1 MSKHQE
7 FCEEVG
13 LFPIA
18 VHTPF
23 PVGPVMCYLWKGGD
37 ALTLIDTGPKMD
49 ESLNDLR
56 RGLAEYGV
64 AIADIE
70 RLILTH
76 HHLDHCGLTQHILD
90 AADVEVWGHPDIVDQ
105 ARRSDGDEEDD
116 SRRRWY
122 EGVLVEFG
130 VPENEIEIAM
140 SKWRRFSGLTDKVTI
155 HKTLNDETTV
165 GPFQAIHVPGHSSTD
180 TLIRNVKDGYTI
192 VGDHLLEK
200 INPNP
205 LLRRPNGTAPR
216 EKALIEF
223 QASLKRSRSLDLGWC
238 FPGHGKPFTNHY
250 AVIDGI
256 LSQHERK
263 NSRILK
269 WMKHHDLTPY
279 ELSMKL
285 YPSMGLSMLY
295 LGLSVAVGQLEVLEA
310 SGEIESCHRDG
321 ILTYTRPG
329 K

>member
-1 MSKHQE
+1 MSKHQQ
-7 FCEEVG
+7 FCEKVG
-13 LFPIA
+13 IYPIA

-23 PVGPVMCYLWKGGD
+23 PVGPVMCYLWKGD
-37 ALTLIDTGPKMD
+37 VLTLIDTGPKMD

-64 AIADIE
+64 ALADIE

-90 AADVEVWGHPDIVDQ
+90 ASNAEVWGHPDIVNQ
-105 ARRSDGDEEDD
+105 ARRSDSDEEDD

-122 EGVLVEFG
+122 EGIMVEFG
-130 VPENEIEIAM
+130 VPENEIEMAM
-140 SKWRRFSGLTDKVTI
+140 SLWRRFSGLTDTVTV
-155 HKTLNDETTV
+155 HKTLDDGATV
-165 GPFQAIHVPGHSSTD
+165 GPFQAFYVPGHSSTD
-180 TLIRNVKDGYTI
+180 TLLHNAKDKYTM

-205 LLRRPNGTAPR
+205 LLRRPNGGEPR

-223 QASLKRSRSLDLGWC
+223 QASLKRSRSLELGWC

-263 NSRILK
+263 NNRTLK
-269 WMKHHDLTPY
+269 WMKNHDMTPY
-279 ELSMKL
+279 ALAMKL
-285 YPSMGLSMLY
+285 YPSIGLAGLY

-310 SGEIESCHRDG
+310 MGEIKSSHRDG
-321 ILTYTRPG
+321 ILTYTRSG